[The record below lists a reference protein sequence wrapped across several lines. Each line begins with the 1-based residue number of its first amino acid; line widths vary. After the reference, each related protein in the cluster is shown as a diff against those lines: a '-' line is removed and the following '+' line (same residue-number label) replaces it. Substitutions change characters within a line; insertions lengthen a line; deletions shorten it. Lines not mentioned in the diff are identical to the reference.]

1 MKRIVLFNKE
11 IECPLTWYIH
21 AVRDDVT
28 HFLYTSP
35 STDPLYRW
43 NFRIEEVDEVID
55 QLKAY
60 NIQAVRHLCDRFFY
74 TIQCSFD
81 NDADEA
87 EFIMKAAA
95 GDITLDDG
103 GDEEKYS

>member
-1 MKRIVLFNKE
+1 MKRIVRFNKE

-21 AVRDDVT
+21 AVRDVT
-28 HFLYTSP
+28 HFLDP
-35 STDPLYRW
+35 LLDPLYRW

-74 TIQCSFD
+74 TIRCSFD